1 MLNKTITYNSFF
13 VLLYIHSREENKKTQ
28 LSKSKW
34 KLPFSI
40 ICSSKNKK
48 GRIVQVKHVRKFNE
62 HYLLGHIKKES
73 NAQLDHNKTMSFLQ
87 EFG

>member
-1 MLNKTITYNSFF
+1 M
-13 VLLYIHSREENKKTQ
+13 
-28 LSKSKW
+28 
-34 KLPFSI
+34 
-40 ICSSKNKK
+40 CSSKYEK

-73 NAQLDHNKTMSFLQ
+73 NAQRGQNKTMSFLQ